1 MAKERKKNEKLNFN
15 DEAVITKSFFY
26 IAEKL
31 AITIVDKI
39 TKFNDKKEPG
49 KEIDKA
55 YKPANRTD

>member
-39 TKFNDKKEPG
+39 TKFNDKK
-49 KEIDKA
+49 
-55 YKPANRTD
+55 RTWQRDR